1 MQEIKVLEETLQTSS
16 QIYYIIITDIF
27 LTFWK
32 VIFDFTELYLDMVG
46 DAHPTDTNT

>member
-27 LTFWK
+27 LTF
-32 VIFDFTELYLDMVG
+32 
-46 DAHPTDTNT
+46 